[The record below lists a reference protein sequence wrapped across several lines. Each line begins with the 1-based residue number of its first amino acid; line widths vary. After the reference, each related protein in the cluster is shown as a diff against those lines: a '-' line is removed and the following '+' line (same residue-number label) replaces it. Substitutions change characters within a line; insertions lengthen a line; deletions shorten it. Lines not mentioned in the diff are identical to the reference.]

1 MQKKYIYKIHNVDR
15 SVSKSLKRDDI
26 NILLDEAI
34 RIGMIHNDDGSIVNK
49 KQITDQDREWLMM
62 AFLEFLIVTG
72 SEKISKFIVA
82 KA

>member
-1 MQKKYIYKIHNVDR
+1 MIENNR
-15 SVSKSLKRDDI
+15 RLLTGDDI
-26 NILLDEAI
+26 NIILDEAI
-34 RIGMIHNDDGSIVNK
+34 RVGMLHNEDGTPVK
-49 KQITDQDREWLMM
+49 KKDIDTEDREWLMM

>member
-1 MQKKYIYKIHNVDR
+1 MIENNR
-15 SVSKSLKRDDI
+15 RLLTGDDI
-26 NILLDEAI
+26 NIILDEAI
-34 RIGMIHNDDGSIVNK
+34 RVGMLHNEDGTEVSK
-49 KQITDQDREWLMM
+49 KDITGEDREWLMM